1 MSKLAKAIDYEV
13 GKDYFYKQ
21 VPYKLKYTDVKFSV
35 ADDMSMIGTNVR
47 EYKIG
52 VTLRAVKYCT
62 EADREV
68 AVKILKRAMIE
79 EIFGE
84 FRPMIYNLH
93 AALYDRD
100 TDEAE
105 KIVREMDRVMFHE
118 GLE

>member
-1 MSKLAKAIDYEV
+1 MSRLAKAIDYEV
-13 GKDYFYKQ
+13 GKDHFYKH

-35 ADDMSMIGTNVR
+35 ADDINMIGTNIR

-52 VTLRAVKYCT
+52 VTLAAVKYCN
-62 EADREV
+62 EADRDG
-68 AVKILKRAMIE
+68 AVKVLKRAMIE
-79 EIFGE
+79 EMFGE

-105 KIVREMDRVMFHE
+105 KIVREMERVMFHE